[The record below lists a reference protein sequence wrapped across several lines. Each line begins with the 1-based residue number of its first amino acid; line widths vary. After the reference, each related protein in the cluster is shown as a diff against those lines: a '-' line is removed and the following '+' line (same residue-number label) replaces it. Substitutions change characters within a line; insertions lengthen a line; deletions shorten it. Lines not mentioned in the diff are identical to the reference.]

1 MLITNVWLHDFA
13 VSCVAQDLTTKFSW
27 KMVVVYGSPYEDK
40 KCTFI
45 DELHSI
51 LARWQGPCWRV
62 TLICVGSLHIKV
74 MGGLIKNLLIVLMIG
89 LINGF
94 D

>member
-51 LARWQGPCWRV
+51 LAGWQGPCWRV